1 MISKIDTHIIN
12 IINFNSINNQINYSK
27 KEFFLEKNKKKFI
40 NRKFGKLVI
49 LEIFKIT
56 QNSNSSYNYFWK
68 CQCDC
73 GNICIALLDS
83 LKKGKTK
90 SCGCGRKGK
99 GHYKYN
105 KNLTDEE
112 RLIKRNT
119 PEFKKWASDVK
130 KRDDYICQIC
140 LQKGKRLNS
149 HHLYSWSK
157 YKDLRYDLDNGVTLC
172 LKHHKEFH
180 HLYGNDCTKEQFLE
194 FKENY
199 EKNINNI

>member
-73 GNICIALLDS
+73 GNICM
-83 LKKGKTK
+83 
-90 SCGCGRKGK
+90 
-99 GHYKYN
+99 
-105 KNLTDEE
+105 
-112 RLIKRNT
+112 
-119 PEFKKWASDVK
+119 
-130 KRDDYICQIC
+130 
-140 LQKGKRLNS
+140 
-149 HHLYSWSK
+149 
-157 YKDLRYDLDNGVTLC
+157 
-172 LKHHKEFH
+172 
-180 HLYGNDCTKEQFLE
+180 YG
-194 FKENY
+194 
-199 EKNINNI
+199 